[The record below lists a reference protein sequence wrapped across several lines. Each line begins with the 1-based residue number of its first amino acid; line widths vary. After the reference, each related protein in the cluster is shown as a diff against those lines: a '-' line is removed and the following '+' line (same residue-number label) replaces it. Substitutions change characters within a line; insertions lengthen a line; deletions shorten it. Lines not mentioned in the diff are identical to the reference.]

1 MTKRQSRATKQA
13 NAERAAE
20 RAAAIRRE
28 QERKERRRRTLWVT
42 LAVLGVLAVVVA
54 ISVGIQASRDT
65 TGQVATPPAST
76 LAETGNDGQ
85 ASGDEYALPFGENSA
100 PVKVAIYEDF
110 MCPFCGDFEA
120 ESAPMLQQ
128 YVDQGDVQ
136 VQYHVISFLDGASDG
151 SDYSTRA
158 MNALGVV
165 LDTAGPEAA
174 KKFHDLLYE
183 NQPEEGTEGPS
194 DAELVDYAVEV
205 GARESQVRQPIEDR
219 KFEQWV
225 ENATDAASKKK
236 INQTPTI
243 LVNGTKVEAST
254 TIEDQV
260 RETQAAIE
268 AALAD

>member
-1 MTKRQSRATKQA
+1 LSKRQSRATKQA

-28 QERKERRRRTLWVT
+28 QERKERRRRTLWIT

-54 ISVGIQASRDT
+54 ISVAIQANRDT

-76 LAETGNDGQ
+76 V
-85 ASGDEYALPFGENSA
+85 DEYALAYGEDSA
-100 PVKVAIYEDF
+100 PVKVAVYEDF

-120 ESAPMLQQ
+120 ESAQMLEQ
-128 YVDQGDVQ
+128 YVGQGDVQ
-136 VQYHVISFLDGASDG
+136 VQYHVLSFLDRASDG

-158 MNALGVV
+158 MSALGVV

-174 KKFHDLLYE
+174 KRFHDLLYE

-194 DAELVDYAVEV
+194 DAELVDFAVQA

-225 ENATDAASKKK
+225 ENATDAASKED

-243 LVNGTKVEAST
+243 LVNGTKVEATT

-260 RETQAAIE
+260 RDTQAAIE
-268 AALAD
+268 AALAG